1 MTKTALCTEQGQV
14 ERHLS
19 AIGAKVAAA
28 SESSEKARAWIGCV
42 EALLIDTQQEIENL
56 YLSLELQK
64 K

>member
-1 MTKTALCTEQGQV
+1 MTKTASYTEQKQV

-28 SESSEKARAWIGCV
+28 SEGSEKLRAWLINV
-42 EALLIDTQQEIENL
+42 EALLIDTQREIENL

-64 K
+64 E